1 MKQLLILCFAALATA
16 CCSNQPA
23 QEAEVVQTI
32 TPVVHGAEITLPAP
46 YLKAGLTISEAL
58 ANRRSWR
65 EYSPEKL
72 TLEELSGVLYAAAGI
87 NRPENDHLTA
97 PSALALYPIRVYAF
111 FEEGIYRYEAKGH
124 KLVRVKE
131 GNFMAVSGAQ
141 PFVATAALNLV
152 YVADLS
158 VYADKPIP
166 AEHVRYLCGQDAA
179 GYAENVNLYTAGTGL
194 RSITRGSAA
203 PELLQTIGLEGDQYF
218 FALAQSV
225 GK

>member
-1 MKQLLILCFAALATA
+1 MKPILMLGVVWLMAACCTNNQSQTNEPTATA
-16 CCSNQPA
+16 V
-23 QEAEVVQTI
+23 EY
-32 TPVVHGAEITLPAP
+32 GAEIQLPAP
-46 YLKAGLTISEAL
+46 DLSRGMTVGEAL

-65 EYSPEKL
+65 EYSAEKL
-72 TLEELSGVLYAAAGI
+72 SLEELSGVLYAAAGI
-87 NRPENDHLTA
+87 NRPEAKRLTA

-111 FEEGIYRYEAKGH
+111 FAEGIYRYEAEHH

-141 PFVATAALNLV
+141 PFVAEAALNLV
-152 YVADLS
+152 YVADTEA
-158 VYADKPIP
+158 YQGKPIP

-179 GYAENVNLYTAGTGL
+179 GYAENVNLYAAGTGL
-194 RSITRGSAA
+194 RSITRGSAS
-203 PELLQTIGLEGDQYF
+203 PELLATLGLESPRYL

>member
-1 MKQLLILCFAALATA
+1 MKHLLMLCAVGLMTA
-16 CCSNQPA
+16 CCC
-23 QEAEVVQTI
+23 QTKEQKSEPTA
-32 TPVVHGAEITLPAP
+32 TPVVHGTEIVLPAP
-46 YLKAGLTISEAL
+46 DLKSGLTVGEAL
-58 ANRRSWR
+58 QNRRSWR
-65 EYSPEKL
+65 EYSPEPL
-72 TLEELSGVLYAAAGI
+72 TMEELSGVLYAAAGI

-97 PSALALYPIRVYAF
+97 PSALALYPIRLYVF
-111 FEEGIYRYEAKGH
+111 FKEGIYRYEAKGH

-131 GNFMAVSGAQ
+131 GDYMAVSGAQ
-141 PFVATAALNLV
+141 PFVAEAALNLV

-158 VYADKPIP
+158 VYAGKSIP

-194 RSITRGSAA
+194 RSITRGSAS
-203 PELLQTIGLEGDQYF
+203 PELLATLDLDAERYL

>member
-1 MKQLLILCFAALATA
+1 MKQLILMAAGLLMTA
-16 CCSNQPA
+16 CCCNQQPT
-23 QEAEVVQTI
+23 EVEPVA
-32 TPVVHGAEITLPAP
+32 TPVVYEAEIQLPAP
-46 YLKAGLTISEAL
+46 DLTRGTTVGEAL

-65 EYSPEKL
+65 EYSVEQL
-72 TLEELSGVLYAAAGI
+72 SLEELSGVLYAAAGI
-87 NRPENDHLTA
+87 NRPETKRLTA

-111 FEEGIYRYEAKGH
+111 FKEGIYRYEAEEH

-131 GNFMAVSGAQ
+131 GNYMAVLGAQ
-141 PFVATAALNLV
+141 PFVAEAALNLV

-166 AEHVRYLCGQDAA
+166 AEKVLYLCGQDAA

-194 RSITRGSAA
+194 RSITRGSASA
-203 PELLQTIGLEGDQYF
+203 ELLAVIGLDAAQYA